1 MESSAQQ
8 ESVLRDGERGAL
20 KDSLTVAGSCS
31 PGASCKYESN
41 SSGCTGPARYK
52 VVSQPASSAG
62 PPPAPRSPRFPRPTS
77 HNSRYIG
84 CASETP
90 NRESFLA
97 GNVKSGSAVSAGG
110 SSAPL
115 SPSATP
121 GPS

>member
-1 MESSAQQ
+1 MESSAHQ

-31 PGASCKYESN
+31 TGASCKYESN

-62 PPPAPRSPRFPRPTS
+62 PPPAPPPPQFPRPTPP
-77 HNSRYIG
+77 NSRYIR

-90 NRESFLA
+90 NPEAFLA
-97 GNVKSGSAVSAGG
+97 GNDKAAR
-110 SSAPL
+110 P
-115 SPSATP
+115 PHP
-121 GPS
+121 RRRRPPPCP